1 MAQFAWPELL
11 IAARIPA
18 TRAPPSP
25 AEQAHHDYY
34 TPTVTAQHIP
44 LKTQLASSLPLR
56 YILK

>member
-44 LKTQLASSLPLR
+44 LKTQLASSLPSDTS
-56 YILK
+56 